1 LHLSPYAF
9 AGLSPTRVALML
21 AVVGLALGLAA
32 KAKRVA
38 VTPRSPIAAT
48 WMAILGATTG
58 VAYLLIGAAAL

>member
-1 LHLSPYAF
+1 
-9 AGLSPTRVALML
+9 ML
-21 AVVGLALGLAA
+21 VVVGLALGLAA